1 MVIIIKKNTILCAA
15 LFISI
20 IFGTTTGQAAVETH
34 YVGFN
39 DQLLDFSD
47 VQVTNE
53 DTKVPLEEIAA
64 YLDIPYE
71 TEKGNT
77 FIRKQDLE
85 IIYNETSNIT
95 TKNGTPLS
103 SVPFV
108 RIDGKLFISV
118 KFIAKEIGYKIE
130 NFPKQKTQRIY
141 RDDWIRMSH
150 AEYEVNLNQQLKSKQ
165 TQTKPGKATIYL
177 TFDDGPNKFT
187 AVNNA
192 TLKKYKVPGTFFF
205 LGNNMKKNS
214 SIIKSV
220 VKEGHYIGTH
230 SMTHDK
236 SKVYKSANSFIN
248 EMNEGTKLIKE
259 MTGLDSK
266 LVRTPYGSKPYIT
279 TAMKN
284 ELIKNDY
291 KLWDWDVDSQ
301 DWKYTD
307 KQADQIVKNVKVGVE
322 KAFKSGD
329 KDIIILLH
337 DRSQTTKALPQII
350 EWLQKEGYTLK
361 TYEPK
366 QHIVQNFLYDTS
378 L

>member
-1 MVIIIKKNTILCAA
+1 MGIIIKKFTILCVAF
-15 LFISI
+15 LISL
-20 IFGTTTGQAAVETH
+20 IFSTTTGQAAIESH

-39 DQLLDFSD
+39 DQLLDFSH
-47 VQVTNE
+47 VQVIGE
-53 DTKVPLEEIAA
+53 DSKVPLEEIAA

-71 TEKGNT
+71 TEKGIT
-77 FIRKQDLE
+77 FIRKNDFE
-85 IIYNETSNIT
+85 ISYNESSNIT

-103 SVPFV
+103 WVPIV
-108 RIDGKLFISV
+108 QLDGKLFISV
-118 KFIAKEIGYKIE
+118 KFIATEIGYKIE

-141 RDDWIRMSH
+141 RDDWIHMSH
-150 AEYEVNLNQQLKSKQ
+150 ADYENYLNQQLKTKQ
-165 TQTKPGKATIYL
+165 TQAKPTKATIYL

-187 AVNNA
+187 TLNNS
-192 TLKKYKVPGTFFF
+192 TLKKYNVPGTFFF
-205 LGNNMKKNS
+205 LGNHMKKNS
-214 SIIKSV
+214 SIVKSV
-220 VKEGHYIGTH
+220 LKDGHYIGTH

-236 SKVYKSANSFIN
+236 TKVYQSANTFIK

-266 LVRTPYGSKPYIT
+266 LVRTPYGSKPHIT
-279 TAMKN
+279 AAMKD
-284 ELIKNDY
+284 ELIKNNY

-322 KAFKSGD
+322 KAYKSGD
-329 KDIIILLH
+329 RDIIILLH

-366 QHIVQNFLYDTS
+366 QHIVQNFLHDKS